1 MSELTH
7 WKKLVNPDYLG
18 AYALEPG
25 KDLTLTIKSA
35 GIEEITG
42 KDGKKE
48 MKTVVRFQE
57 SGIKPLILNRTNAKM
72 ITKLHKTPFIEQWA
86 GKRITLYAQAGKWF
100 GEEQEALRVRDFLP
114 QDKTIDI
121 APSIKKLKECKT
133 LAELQS
139 AYLALPKDHS
149 AHADVIKLKDELKTT
164 LK

>member
-35 GIEEITG
+35 GMEEITG

-57 SGIKPLILNRTNAKM
+57 TGVKPLILNRTNAKM

-86 GKRITLYAQAGKWF
+86 GKRITLYAQAGTWF
-100 GEEQEALRVRDFLP
+100 GEEQEALRIRDFLP
-114 QDKTIDI
+114 QDKTIDVS
-121 APSIKKLKECKT
+121 PSIKKLKECKT
-133 LAELQS
+133 LTELQS
-139 AYLALPKDHS
+139 TYLTLPKDHS